1 MRSHILLAVMIV
13 LAVLLLPNEQLG
25 ARYGNGGME
34 LIKFTTLE
42 NSFCRTEIFH
52 EYNKYDEFN
61 KYLSVAFVVFPSFL
75 QQRLGITWNN
85 ANFDGRQKKLE
96 IQIVSERTLNGDI
109 RRRFGVRQRVDAL
122 YDPMANTIYISKDQD
137 FQTLVHEYFHFLRDV
152 AGVDMDN
159 RLEEALADE
168 FSQLIVEQVDHDSK
182 HVRSFM

>member
-1 MRSHILLAVMIV
+1 MRTHILLAAMVV
-13 LAVLLLPNEQLG
+13 VVVSLLPYGPVG

-75 QQRLGITWNN
+75 QRIGISWDNER
-85 ANFDGRQKKLE
+85 FDGRQKKLE
-96 IQIVSERTLNGDI
+96 IQIVSEKTLNGEI
-109 RRRFGVRQRVDAL
+109 RRRFGVRQHVEAL
-122 YDPMANTIYISKDQD
+122 YDPVTNTIYMAKDQD
-137 FQTLVHEYFHFLRDV
+137 FDTLVHEYFHFLRDV
-152 AGVDMDN
+152 SGVEMDD

-168 FSQLIVEQVDHDSK
+168 FSRLIVEQVDQDFRY
-182 HVRSFM
+182 VPSFM